1 MKITK
6 QIEHFNL
13 DHDIVIAVQN
23 GTEVEA
29 LMRILKDVRCVFAHS
44 TPERMEKSLKDQ
56 VVSSVAR
63 FRLSAKRINNIKYYT
78 EQIGESSIKGSRIEI
93 VYLKDY
99 TNDLENLK
107 EKINNYIKNK
117 EL

>member
-13 DHDIVIAVQN
+13 DHDVVIAVQN
-23 GTEVEA
+23 GTEVEI
-29 LMRILKDVRCVFAHS
+29 LMRILKDVRCVFAYS
-44 TPERMEKSLKDQ
+44 THERMEKSLKDQ
-56 VVSSVAR
+56 VVASIAG

-78 EQIGESSIKGSRIEI
+78 EDIGESSINGSRIEI
-93 VYLKDY
+93 VYLEDY
-99 TNDLENLK
+99 KNDLENLK

>member
-13 DHDIVIAVQN
+13 DHDIVIAVEN
-23 GTEVEA
+23 EDEVDA
-29 LMRILKDVRCVFAHS
+29 LMSIFREIKFRFNYSTFEHIAKALKDNTIRS
-44 TPERMEKSLKDQ
+44 TGG
-56 VVSSVAR
+56 
-63 FRLSAKRINNIKYYT
+63 FRLSVRLINNIKYYT
-78 EQIGESSIKGSRIEI
+78 EEIDESSINGSRIEI

-117 EL
+117 GL

>member
-6 QIEHFNL
+6 QIEYFNL
-13 DHDIVIAVQN
+13 DHDIVIAVEN
-23 GTEVEA
+23 RKEVD
-29 LMRILKDVRCVFAHS
+29 ILIRMLKELKFNFNFS
-44 TPERMEKSLKDQ
+44 TPESVAKALKDNTIR
-56 VVSSVAR
+56 SSGG
-63 FRLSAKRINNIKYYT
+63 FRLSVRLVNNIKYYT
-78 EQIGESSIKGSRIEI
+78 EEIGESSIKGSRIEV

>member
-13 DHDIVIAVQN
+13 DHDIVIAVEN
-23 GTEVEA
+23 EDEVDA
-29 LMRILKDVRCVFAHS
+29 LMSILREIKFRFPYS
-44 TPERMEKSLKDQ
+44 TPDRIAKVLKANTIR
-56 VVSSVAR
+56 STGG
-63 FRLSAKRINNIKYYT
+63 FRLSVRLINNIKYYT
-78 EQIGESSIKGSRIEI
+78 EEIDESSINGSRIEI

>member
-1 MKITK
+1 MIFSVFILVLIIYTGAIT
-6 QIEHFNL
+6 F
-13 DHDIVIAVQN
+13 
-23 GTEVEA
+23 
-29 LMRILKDVRCVFAHS
+29 
-44 TPERMEKSLKDQ
+44 
-56 VVSSVAR
+56 
-63 FRLSAKRINNIKYYT
+63 NNIKYYT
-78 EQIGESSIKGSRIEI
+78 EQIGESSINGSRIEI

>member
-6 QIEHFNL
+6 QIEYFNL
-13 DHDIVIAVQN
+13 DHDVVIAVEN
-23 GTEVEA
+23 EDEVDA
-29 LMRILKDVRCVFAHS
+29 LMSILRDVRCVFAHS
-44 TPERMEKSLKDQ
+44 THERMEKSLKDQ
-56 VVSSVAR
+56 VVSSVAG

-78 EQIGESSIKGSRIEI
+78 EQIGESSIKGSCIEI

-99 TNDLENLK
+99 TNSLENLK

>member
-6 QIEHFNL
+6 QIEYFNL
-13 DHDIVIAVQN
+13 DHDIVIAVEN
-23 GTEVEA
+23 GDEVDA
-29 LMRILKDVRCVFAHS
+29 LMSILRKIKFRFPYSTSDRIAKALKDNTIRS
-44 TPERMEKSLKDQ
+44 IGG
-56 VVSSVAR
+56 
-63 FRLSAKRINNIKYYT
+63 FRLSVRLVNNIKYYT
-78 EQIGESSIKGSRIEI
+78 EEIGESSIKGSRIEV

>member
-6 QIEHFNL
+6 QIEYFNL
-13 DHDIVIAVQN
+13 DHDVVIAVEN
-23 GTEVEA
+23 EDEVDA

-44 TPERMEKSLKDQ
+44 TPERIAKSLKDQ
-56 VVSSVAR
+56 VVASIAG

-78 EQIGESSIKGSRIEI
+78 EDIGESSIKGSRIEI

>member
-6 QIEHFNL
+6 QIEYFNL
-13 DHDIVIAVQN
+13 DHDVVIAVQN
-23 GTEVEA
+23 GTEVEI
-29 LMRILKDVRCVFAHS
+29 LMRILKDVRCVFAYS

-56 VVSSVAR
+56 VVFSVAG

-78 EQIGESSIKGSRIEI
+78 EQIDENSINGSRIEI